1 MINDFLRV
9 ENISKSYKHNSL
21 FRDISFSLKRGE
33 NIIIRGKSGCGK
45 TTLLRCIARLEKI
58 DRGRIILNDEVVSK
72 PNYVKEAFNSND
84 LEIAMVFQ
92 HLYLWSHMTVL
103 DNVMLPLWLRNGRNK
118 KAAREASI
126 QKLAELEIENKAND
140 YPSQLS
146 GGQKQRVALARALI
160 HSPHLLLLDEI
171 TANLDPETA
180 QIVMNLIEKIALKGT
195 SIIMITHSPLRSSI
209 WSFVLQFNAGKLQIV
224 RHRV

>member
-1 MINDFLRV
+1 MV
-9 ENISKSYKHNSL
+9 
-21 FRDISFSLKRGE
+21 
-33 NIIIRGKSGCGK
+33 IRGKSGCGK

-58 DRGRIILNDEVVSK
+58 ERGKIILNDEVVSK
-72 PNYVKEAFNSND
+72 PNYIKEISDSNN

-103 DNVMLPLWLRNGRNK
+103 DNVMIPLWLRNGRNK
-118 KAAREASI
+118 KTAKEASI
-126 QKLAELEIENKAND
+126 QKLAELGIENKAND

-146 GGQKQRVALARALI
+146 GGQRQRVALARALV

-180 QIVMNLIEKIALKGT
+180 QMVMNLVEKIALKGT
-195 SIIMITHSPLRSSI
+195 SIIMITHSNLSSSI
-209 WSFVLQFNAGKLQIV
+209 WSFILQFDAAKLQIIK
-224 RHRV
+224 HRV

>member
-1 MINDFLRV
+1 MV
-9 ENISKSYKHNSL
+9 
-21 FRDISFSLKRGE
+21 
-33 NIIIRGKSGCGK
+33 IRGKSGCGK

-58 DRGRIILNDEVVSK
+58 DRGRIIFNDEVVSK
-72 PNYVKEAFNSND
+72 PNYVKETSHSNN

-103 DNVMLPLWLRNGRNK
+103 NNVMLPLWLRNGRNK
-118 KAAREASI
+118 KAAKEASI
-126 QKLAELEIENKAND
+126 QKLIELEIENKAND

-146 GGQKQRVALARALI
+146 GGQQQRVALARALV

-180 QIVMNLIEKIALKGT
+180 QVVLNLVEKIALKGT
-195 SIIMITHSPLRSSI
+195 SVIMITHSNLSSSI
-209 WSFVLQFNAGKLQIV
+209 WSFILQINAGKLQIIKHGV
-224 RHRV
+224 